1 MENLKETF
9 SFIETMDGEIDGL
22 ISDFLSELFNK
33 LHKNLLQ
40 NPEYAECMKDKAEL
54 SRIIFKD
61 DFDLDAQ
68 YGDMN
73 ATMERMMEMGCFLL
87 GVKLGKR
94 LGLELNM

>member
-1 MENLKETF
+1 MENLKEIF

-40 NPEYAECMKDKAEL
+40 NSEYVECVRRKSEL
-54 SRIIFKD
+54 SSIVFKD
-61 DFDLDAQ
+61 DLDLDIQ
-68 YGDMN
+68 YGNVTAKLDGMLE
-73 ATMERMMEMGCFLL
+73 TGCFLL